1 MVSSLPQRQDHLR
14 TRYRALLESAWG
26 RPGIKATFEP
36 PRLAALAIR
45 PPAAI
50 PAPDP
55 QPKRV
60 AV

>member
-14 TRYRALLESAWG
+14 IRYRALLESAWG
-26 RPGIKATFEP
+26 RPAIQATSEP
-36 PRLAALAIR
+36 PRVTALEVR
-45 PPAAI
+45 LPEAI

-60 AV
+60 PV